1 MNAVEK
7 LPAVSHLFF
16 LVPTGKQT
24 IVANSDKTFREY
36 MHQKHSQKLCSFDG
50 LLDIFTTIFVILYG
64 IGNGLICHT
73 DNSMITDSDT
83 MSVTAK
89 VPDHRIGSIECL
101 FRIYNPILF
110 VDGIQ

>member
-7 LPAVSHLFF
+7 LPAVCHLFF
-16 LVPTGKQT
+16 LVPAGKQA
-24 IVANSDKTFREY
+24 IVANSDKTFREH

-110 VDGIQ
+110 VEGIQ

>member
-24 IVANSDKTFREY
+24 IVANSDKTFREH

-50 LLDIFTTIFVILYG
+50 LLDIFTTIFVILYE
-64 IGNGLICHT
+64 IGNSLICHT
-73 DNSMITDSDT
+73 DDSTITDSDT

-101 FRIYNPILF
+101 FRIYNPVLF
-110 VDGIQ
+110 VEGIQ